1 MGGKMN
7 NKRQGSTKTR
17 RLTII
22 GMLGA
27 ISVVLSFT
35 PIGFI
40 PLGIANV
47 TTMHIP
53 VIIGAIIE
61 GPFVGAMVGLI
72 FGVSS
77 MIKAITTPT
86 PISFLFLNPLIS
98 VIPRILI
105 GVLTYY
111 FYIWIKKVIK
121 GDKLQ
126 LMLSGAFGT
135 LVNTTLVLGLAYI
148 IYAQKIVEAL
158 SLSTGGAAAFLIGI
172 AATNGVPEMIVAAL
186 ITTASVMA
194 VKKVYKQ
201 K

>member
-1 MGGKMN
+1 MN